1 MNAVYKAMLHAWRS
15 ARRLQRF
22 PIREFLLAVV
32 LSLPSGV
39 NATQPPPPPV
49 EPSIDEPVSTD
60 EVVLS
65 PEYTGCGGQYP
76 GVVNAAYEQEVVELV
91 NAERSSQGLPPLK
104 RVTLLDQAARYHA
117 ADMEQD
123 DYFNHDSYDRRNGN
137 LVYVCEWSDRV
148 SFYYSGWNSLGEN
161 IASGYGSPQSVM
173 AGWMG
178 SSGHRANILSTSYR
192 EIGVGYYSGNQWVQD
207 FGRRSSVYP
216 IVINNEAA
224 ETDDRDVNLY
234 IYGTTANWTEM
245 RLRNNSLS
253 WSGWM
258 PFQNNLPWQLP
269 DAVGTHTVTVEMRK
283 GSTTGTSNDSIYLTT
298 ATTPELGNLP
308 DSLSFLYSIADQRF
322 VPESAVVTPLN
333 VGNETTLTWQTSQS
347 GTWFDAFPG
356 TGSTPTSITITPQG
370 SYSQAGTHNGSLTVT
385 VTSPGGT
392 LGSPHVIDLTL
403 TVVEGEFRQVYFPS
417 IVQTNP

>member
-1 MNAVYKAMLHAWRS
+1 
-15 ARRLQRF
+15 
-22 PIREFLLAVV
+22 
-32 LSLPSGV
+32 
-39 NATQPPPPPV
+39 
-49 EPSIDEPVSTD
+49 
-60 EVVLS
+60 
-65 PEYTGCGGQYP
+65 
-76 GVVNAAYEQEVVELV
+76 
-91 NAERSSQGLPPLK
+91 
-104 RVTLLDQAARYHA
+104 
-117 ADMEQD
+117 
-123 DYFNHDSYDRRNGN
+123 
-137 LVYVCEWSDRV
+137 
-148 SFYYSGWNSLGEN
+148 
-161 IASGYGSPQSVM
+161 
-173 AGWMG
+173 
-178 SSGHRANILSTSYR
+178 
-192 EIGVGYYSGNQWVQD
+192 
-207 FGRRSSVYP
+207 
-216 IVINNEAA
+216 
-224 ETDDRDVNLY
+224 
-234 IYGTTANWTEM
+234 M

-347 GTWFDAFPG
+347 GTWFAAFPG

-403 TVVEGEFRQVYFPS
+403 TVVAGEFRQVYFPS